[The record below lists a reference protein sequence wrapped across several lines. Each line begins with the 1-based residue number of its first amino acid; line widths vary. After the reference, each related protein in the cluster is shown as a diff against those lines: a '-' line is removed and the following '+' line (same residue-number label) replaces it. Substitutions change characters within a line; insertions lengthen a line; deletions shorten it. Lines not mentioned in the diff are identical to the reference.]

1 MPHIPFTVFRPL
13 GIFHSGFTII
23 SRSLENF
30 QKLEN
35 FKAFKMRKLQN
46 LHKCKN
52 YKTYKNAKFKTST
65 MLKLQ
70 KLTAMQNY

>member
-1 MPHIPFTVFRPL
+1 
-13 GIFHSGFTII
+13 
-23 SRSLENF
+23 
-30 QKLEN
+30 
-35 FKAFKMRKLQN
+35 MRKLQN